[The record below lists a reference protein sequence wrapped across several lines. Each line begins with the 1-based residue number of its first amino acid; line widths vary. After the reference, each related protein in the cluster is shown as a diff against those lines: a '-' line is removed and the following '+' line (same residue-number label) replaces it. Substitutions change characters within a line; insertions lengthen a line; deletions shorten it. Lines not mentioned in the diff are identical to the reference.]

1 MKEEDILSDL
11 FDKKLW
17 KNEYKLIWCDLCG
30 TASICCPVCKTAT
43 SCNCTSCDHCHNDF
57 EEFCKLKTTKENYLN
72 EHEMDVLRKG
82 DRLEKFILECLENGY
97 TEINWKFLH
106 DKGSLCLNDYFLF
119 VEELKE
125 YREEAIKSHIDYGMS
140 MDTINDLKKKL

>member
-17 KNEYKLIWCDLCG
+17 KGYKLKWCDLCD
-30 TASICCPVCKTAT
+30 TAIICCSKCDAT
-43 SCNCTSCDHCHNDF
+43 SCNCSSC
-57 EEFCKLKTTKENYLN
+57 EFCHTDMVEFSSINKTRKDDYLN
-72 EHEMDVLRKG
+72 EQEMDILTKG
-82 DRLEKFILECLENGY
+82 ERLEKFILECIDGGFP
-97 TEINWKFLH
+97 EINWKFLH